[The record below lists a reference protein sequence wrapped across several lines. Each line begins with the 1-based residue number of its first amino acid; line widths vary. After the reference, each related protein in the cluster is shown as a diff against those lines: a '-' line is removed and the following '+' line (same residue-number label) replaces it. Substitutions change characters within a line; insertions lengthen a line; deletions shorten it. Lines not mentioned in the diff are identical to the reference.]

1 MEGELLI
8 ERFITQLKLIEKNV
22 SQAKRDLEEFAPIS
36 EIGDT
41 FYPIINLKFH
51 EFYKEND
58 IPPEEADNDYFNED
72 MNQFARKVIESNSIC
87 KKLYDNLHVEY
98 NDDGNAA
105 MTCTISGMLD
115 YFLEKKESGDNSI
128 FLRER
133 ELVLKSSVISLC
145 TNLETLASWMMTE
158 FFLLIDNGSA
168 LDKKNLSFKEL
179 NEIGSIEDARKYL
192 IDDELDDIFRKSFK
206 DWFGIIDSKF
216 NITKEFKEESW
227 NIEEI
232 NELYQ
237 RRNLFVHTDGVVNDF
252 YLKKCDKRLIGD
264 LQKGAQISASPEYI
278 LDKVKI
284 IERLAWF
291 MYYKFCQARYHKDI
305 NELFYN
311 VNNKMLPHML
321 RNCDAITEIWKSI
334 FNNKK
339 VDEEAVIVA
348 KINFF
353 LYYRINGRLEE
364 VVTDLKG
371 FNTSHYANHY
381 VMAKSIIL
389 GEDCFEEV
397 KQYIGSIDD
406 NEFFSCLD
414 WPLFSLIK
422 NKPEYKDLFE
432 ERLDSIFNNDFKG
445 EYTIVDNKNDGF
457 EEVGVNEN

>member
-133 ELVLKSSVISLC
+133 ELVLKSSVIGLC

-168 LDKKNLSFKEL
+168 LDKK
-179 NEIGSIEDARKYL
+179 I
-192 IDDELDDIFRKSFK
+192 
-206 DWFGIIDSKF
+206 
-216 NITKEFKEESW
+216 
-227 NIEEI
+227 
-232 NELYQ
+232 
-237 RRNLFVHTDGVVNDF
+237 
-252 YLKKCDKRLIGD
+252 
-264 LQKGAQISASPEYI
+264 
-278 LDKVKI
+278 
-284 IERLAWF
+284 
-291 MYYKFCQARYHKDI
+291 
-305 NELFYN
+305 
-311 VNNKMLPHML
+311 
-321 RNCDAITEIWKSI
+321 
-334 FNNKK
+334 
-339 VDEEAVIVA
+339 
-348 KINFF
+348 
-353 LYYRINGRLEE
+353 
-364 VVTDLKG
+364 
-371 FNTSHYANHY
+371 
-381 VMAKSIIL
+381 
-389 GEDCFEEV
+389 
-397 KQYIGSIDD
+397 
-406 NEFFSCLD
+406 
-414 WPLFSLIK
+414 
-422 NKPEYKDLFE
+422 
-432 ERLDSIFNNDFKG
+432 
-445 EYTIVDNKNDGF
+445 
-457 EEVGVNEN
+457 